1 MEFIA
6 TLRIVG
12 AATLLL
18 VSNYCAA
25 QEASDERIP
34 LMFTNGLVKSEGTK
48 LDSCTVIVYQNNDSV
63 HSQVTGRSGKYELL
77 LKQDQE
83 YGIIFQREGFVPK
96 RIMID
101 THAKITPE
109 NFASL
114 SLAMVINLMKA
125 EKFDGANTDALDFP
139 FAIMKYDPKL
149 NGFGEDPAYTA
160 GVMRTNGALLLA
172 AGRSG
177 K

>member
-63 HSQVTGRSGKYELL
+63 HSQVTGSRVWYYIPTGRVRSQEDHDRYACQDHSGEFCKPEL
-77 LKQDQE
+77 
-83 YGIIFQREGFVPK
+83 G
-96 RIMID
+96 
-101 THAKITPE
+101 
-109 NFASL
+109 
-114 SLAMVINLMKA
+114 
-125 EKFDGANTDALDFP
+125 
-139 FAIMKYDPKL
+139 
-149 NGFGEDPAYTA
+149 NGH
-160 GVMRTNGALLLA
+160 
-172 AGRSG
+172 
-177 K
+177 